1 MATKKSTLD
10 FEAALTEL
18 EQLVVLL
25 EKGDLSLEESLK
37 KFEQGV
43 KLTRRCQ
50 KALLEAEQK
59 VQLLIEKNGELSLE
73 PFDQD

>member
-1 MATKKSTLD
+1 LANKKNTLD

-18 EQLVVLL
+18 EQLVALL
-25 EKGDLSLEESLK
+25 EKGDLSLEDSLK

-43 KLTRRCQ
+43 KLTRNCQ

>member
-1 MATKKSTLD
+1 MANKKTPLD

-18 EQLVVLL
+18 EQLVALL
-25 EKGDLSLEESLK
+25 EKGDLSLEDSLK

-43 KLTRRCQ
+43 KLTRSCQ